1 MNSGERPPME
11 RKRLD
16 RILLEKGLVSE
27 EQIRQALLR
36 QKTHGGPLGSNL
48 LYFRYLTERQ
58 ILDALEE
65 QFGIPGVELDG
76 IEVPESVLKKVPL
89 KIAADHL
96 VFPFQ
101 FDERTR
107 TLHLATMDPESPEM
121 LQTVKQVSM
130 ARDIKVYVAVESL
143 LRKAIRVHYLGHP
156 REEPLDQIVEL
167 PDLFGHDTG
176 QGAKEPAPGPKSAEK
191 ERPPRVLIVTQA
203 PFLRSFLVPIFERE
217 GCALE
222 ILDEAEEV
230 AAYLKSRPPD
240 FLLVGR
246 DLEETFARWVE
257 QGIVPAPEASPLPF
271 GGVSRALLENP
282 VPYARMAAVAL
293 AALQEAALS
302 RTGGRVPPEA
312 LSLLLQDVRDLARAF
327 GMGTVAAD
335 GLQMAA
341 LLLTPSAQ
349 ALAPR
354 HPDGVQMHRDFFTD
368 ISETLTRAR
377 EIDFPW
383 DIELSLRSLFRLL
396 AGTPDKSDPDR
407 YRASNILAMTWYR
420 LACTLGRSMSSEEA
434 LDEIRQR
441 LQALSGRLFSPEIV
455 DTYLQVLEGR
465 RGKLCLKSQKDIF
478 IVSEPNDVSKALS
491 RHLRQH
497 GYRTV
502 EIRDF
507 DEAQALYNRKRPD
520 VIVMNYDQDPERT
533 LALCQ
538 QIRRD
543 SRTLLYA
550 FTNQNKPSLVLR
562 LLGSGFNDI
571 LVSPVD
577 YAIVTRRINNS
588 LAVLTPSEGAASAS
602 GGFSATFQELPFVD
616 LVQALAQS
624 QRSVHLRIARSNGER
639 ASIYLRDGEM
649 VHATCGTAAGEEAV
663 FQVIRWRDDGSFRL
677 EPARDFPPDNIGSPN
692 DFILMEGL
700 RLLDESTLEV

>member
-1 MNSGERPPME
+1 ME

-16 RILLEKGLVSE
+16 RILLDRGLISE
-27 EQIRQALLR
+27 DQIRQALLR
-36 QKTHGGPLGSNL
+36 QKTHGGLLGSHL
-48 LYFRYLTERQ
+48 LYFRFLTERQ

-65 QFGIPGVELDG
+65 QFGVPGVELDG
-76 IEVPESVLKKVPL
+76 IEVPDSVLKKVPL

-96 VFPFQ
+96 VFPFR
-101 FDERTR
+101 FEERTR
-107 TLHLATMDPESPEM
+107 TLHLAVAEPENAETF
-121 LQTVKQVSM
+121 QTVKQVSM
-130 ARDIKVYVAVESL
+130 ARDLKVYVAVESL
-143 LRKAIRVHYLGHP
+143 LRRAIRVHYLGHP
-156 REEPLDQIVEL
+156 REEPLSQIVEL
-167 PDLFGHDTG
+167 PDLFGHGTG
-176 QGAKEPAPGPKSAEK
+176 QSRSESAPAPKAARE
-191 ERPPRVLIVTQA
+191 ERQPRVLLVTQA

-222 ILDEAEEV
+222 ILDEAEGV
-230 AAYLKSRPPD
+230 AAYLKSGPPD

-246 DLEETFARWVE
+246 DLEDAFSRWV
-257 QGIVPAPEASPLPF
+257 QARAVPAPEASPLPF
-271 GGVSRALLENP
+271 VGVSRALLENP

-293 AALQEAALS
+293 SSLQEAALY
-302 RTGGRVPPEA
+302 RNRGHVPAEA
-312 LSLLLQDVRDLARAF
+312 LSLLLQDIRDLARAF

-341 LLLTPSAQ
+341 LLLTPSPQ
-349 ALAPR
+349 ALAEAQR
-354 HPDGVQMHRDFFTD
+354 PDGTGMPRDFFTD
-368 ISETLTRAR
+368 LSATLARAQ

-383 DIELSLRSLFRLL
+383 DIEGSLRSLFRLL
-396 AGTPDKSDPDR
+396 AGTPDKADPDR
-407 YRASNILAMTWYR
+407 YRSSNILAMTWYR
-420 LACTLGRSMSSEEA
+420 LACTVGCPGSPEGA
-434 LDEIRQR
+434 LDSVRRR

-455 DTYLQVLEGR
+455 DAYLQVLEGR
-465 RGKLCLKSQKDIF
+465 RGRLSPKSQKDIF
-478 IVSEPNDVSKALS
+478 VVSEPNEVSKTLS
-491 RHLRQH
+491 RHLRQQ

-502 EIRDF
+502 EIGDF
-507 DEAQALYNRKRPD
+507 DEAEALYNRKRPD

-588 LAVLTPSEGAASAS
+588 LAVLTPSEGPSSAS

-624 QRSVHLRIARSNGER
+624 QRSVHVRIARSNGEQ
-639 ASIYLRDGEM
+639 ASLYLRDGEM
-649 VHATCGTAAGEEAV
+649 VHASCGQAAGEDAV
-663 FQVIRWRDDGSFRL
+663 FQIIRWRDDGSFRL
-677 EPARDFPPDNIGSPN
+677 EPVRDFPPDNIGSPN

-700 RLLDESTLEV
+700 RLLDESTLEA